1 MTEDKLTAAR
11 ESFSGKGMTE
21 NQLVEAQAIA
31 QILHAEIQR
40 SGSFFEKL
48 TDYSHAFA
56 RNEKFDA
63 VRAEKMVRDTYIA
76 TQGQSMNQTREALR
90 ANEKRLQQ
98 TGDPAILLHAE
109 SVLQIIQDGPTEPFY
124 KAQDQ
129 AAVSL
134 ASKLS
139 ITQNAAKVMMKD
151 AFAAKHG
158 EDLYERGKAAE
169 EAYHKPVRE
178 AEIAT
183 RKAEKLQT
191 QSQSRSYS

>member
-1 MTEDKLTAAR
+1 MTDDTLAAAR

-21 NQLVEAQAIA
+21 TQLRQATAIA
-31 QILHAEIQR
+31 DIIHAEIQQ
-40 SGSFFEKL
+40 SGSFIEQL

-56 RNEKFDA
+56 RSERFDA
-63 VRAEKMVRDTYIA
+63 MRAEKMIRDIYSA
-76 TQGQSMNQTREALR
+76 THGQSMNQTRESFAANEDALR
-90 ANEKRLQQ
+90 DSQD
-98 TGDPAILLHAE
+98 TTILTHAE
-109 SVLQIIQDGPTEPFY
+109 SVLQIIQDGPTAPFY

-139 ITQNAAKVMMKD
+139 ITQNGAKAMMKD

-169 EAYHKPVRE
+169 AAYHKPVRE
-178 AEIAT
+178 AQIAA

-191 QSQSRSYS
+191 QSQSRSYG

>member
-1 MTEDKLTAAR
+1 MTDDTRAAAR

-21 NQLVEAQAIA
+21 SQLIEAQAIA
-31 QILHAEIQR
+31 KILHAEIQR

-63 VRAEKMVRDTYIA
+63 LRAEKMIRDTYA
-76 TQGQSMNQTREALR
+76 AVEGQSLNQTREALL
-90 ANEKRLQQ
+90 ANEARVQQ

-109 SVLQIIQDGPTEPFY
+109 SVLQIIKGGPTEPFY

-129 AAVSL
+129 VAVSL
-134 ASKLS
+134 ASKIS
-139 ITQNAAKVMMKD
+139 ITQNGAKALMKE
-151 AFAAKHG
+151 AFTAKHG
-158 EDLYERGKAAE
+158 EDLYERGKATE

-178 AEIAT
+178 AEIAA

-191 QSQSRSYS
+191 RAPERTR